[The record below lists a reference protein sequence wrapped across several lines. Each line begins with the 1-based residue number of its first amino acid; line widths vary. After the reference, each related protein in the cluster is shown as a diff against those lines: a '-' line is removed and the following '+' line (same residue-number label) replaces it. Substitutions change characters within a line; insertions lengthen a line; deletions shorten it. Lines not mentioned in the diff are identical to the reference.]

1 MSNAETGSHQS
12 QVEITVNGERR
23 SVPAG
28 QTVLELLENFR
39 IPPERVA
46 IEFNGEI
53 LRRERWGTTT
63 LAGGEQLEIV
73 HFVGGG

>member
-1 MSNAETGSHQS
+1 MPDPADKL
-12 QVEITVNGERR
+12 VEITVNGERR

-28 QTVLELLENFR
+28 QTILELLASLG

-46 IEFNGEI
+46 IEFNREI
-53 LRRERWGTTT
+53 LRREHWGSTA
-63 LAGGEQLEIV
+63 LHGGEQLEIV

>member
-1 MSNAETGSHQS
+1 MPAHENKLVDVT
-12 QVEITVNGERR
+12 INGERR

-28 QTVLELLENFR
+28 QTILELLASLG

-46 IEFNGEI
+46 IEFNREI
-53 LRRERWGTTT
+53 LRREYWGSTA
-63 LAGGEQLEIV
+63 LHGGEQLEIV